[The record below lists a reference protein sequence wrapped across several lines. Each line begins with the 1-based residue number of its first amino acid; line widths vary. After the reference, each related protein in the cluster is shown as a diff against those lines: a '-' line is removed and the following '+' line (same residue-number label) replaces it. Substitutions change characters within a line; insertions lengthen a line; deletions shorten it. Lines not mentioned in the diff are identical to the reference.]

1 MLNYQNSLG
10 EWYNMRFLSI
20 VRIADDER
28 ERATYYGDDDDDEL
42 ERGIC

>member
-10 EWYNMRFLSI
+10 EWYRMRFLSI

-28 ERATYYGDDDDDEL
+28 KRAIKDDNDDVEW
-42 ERGIC
+42 ERGMY